1 MFFKEKNILF
11 EYIVVTTKHISLN
24 VQHFIIYL
32 SARRL
37 DMENWIME
45 VTAFWWWHFLWLNLY
60 HWPML

>member
-45 VTAFWWWHFLWLNLY
+45 VTAF
-60 HWPML
+60 